1 MNVTKPVLG
10 TGLLVS
16 TLSLLVLTGPATA
29 QGSNAQGGDSFLEEI
44 VVTAR
49 RRAEDLQDV
58 PVAVTALSA
67 EALER
72 RQILTT
78 TDLDR
83 VTPSMQFTSYGQLS
97 GNNSAAVVFI
107 RGVGQL
113 DPTPA
118 VDPGVGIYIDDV
130 YMGRAVG
137 GAMDFFDVAD
147 IQVLR
152 GPQGT
157 LFGRN
162 TIGGA
167 VLINTVVPGDE
178 LDGTLRARVGDD
190 SLWEIFGAVTL
201 PMTDSM
207 SARVSLG
214 ARQRDGYV
222 TRVFDGQ
229 DLGNEDVLAFTAAL
243 RWDASETVQVILRAD
258 YSEEDENGSPF
269 VFRGINTTAPV
280 PAIVSVGAGCPGATI
295 PFAPLV
301 PGDPAFGAPFVP
313 DTADERCANNAWDL
327 GPYTNGGNAPVEST
341 FEVTGFSAA
350 VDWDISER
358 TTLHSITAYR
368 DTSWTGIRDA
378 DNTPFTMITTDYTSE
393 SNQLS

>member
-1 MNVTKPVLG
+1 VVAILKIEAILRPDNKISSCADGAIPELLGDQMNTIRLQNRAFFVTWVACLG
-10 TGLLVS
+10 TLGLVGHDASAQVS
-16 TLSLLVLTGPATA
+16 DAE
-29 QGSNAQGGDSFLEEI
+29 NSFSRLEEI

-118 VDPGVGIYIDDV
+118 VDPGVGIYIDEV

-167 VLINTVVPGDE
+167 VLVNTK
-178 LDGTLRARVGDD
+178 
-190 SLWEIFGAVTL
+190 
-201 PMTDSM
+201 
-207 SARVSLG
+207 
-214 ARQRDGYV
+214 
-222 TRVFDGQ
+222 
-229 DLGNEDVLAFTAAL
+229 
-243 RWDASETVQVILRAD
+243 
-258 YSEEDENGSPF
+258 
-269 VFRGINTTAPV
+269 
-280 PAIVSVGAGCPGATI
+280 
-295 PFAPLV
+295 
-301 PGDPAFGAPFVP
+301 
-313 DTADERCANNAWDL
+313 
-327 GPYTNGGNAPVEST
+327 
-341 FEVTGFSAA
+341 
-350 VDWDISER
+350 
-358 TTLHSITAYR
+358 
-368 DTSWTGIRDA
+368 
-378 DNTPFTMITTDYTSE
+378 
-393 SNQLS
+393 